1 MWGAYV
7 DQQVDESENVTPP
20 AGSASNSRKRRS
32 RRPGWLRTAS
42 VRPPPQSIRC
52 GTPTRSPPGAEG
64 PRQAGQLRLEHGR
77 RCLPGTRRMQWRPT
91 FHQWLVLA
99 LFDTSPSQLRLV
111 PGLPPSVPLIRT
123 SGTPP
128 DQGAPPC
135 ARGPLTHDDI
145 HELATP
151 TPATRSVIAPGQFR
165 HLLTILADPDHEEY
179 EQVAEWIDPDF
190 DPEDRTRLATPPTE
204 RTWGSSQVSD
214 PSKLVIPRE
223 GSRFPR
229 QSATLVPP
237 SGPPAGWPCLLQ
249 HQGVAGC

>member
-64 PRQAGQLRLEHGR
+64 PRQAGQLLLSTGAGASQEPGECSGDPLSTNGSYSRFLIHR
-77 RCLPGTRRMQWRPT
+77 RRNSGWS
-91 FHQWLVLA
+91 LA
-99 LFDTSPSQLRLV
+99 CHLQSPSFVPKGLHRIKARRL
-111 PGLPPSVPLIRT
+111 
-123 SGTPP
+123 
-128 DQGAPPC
+128 
-135 ARGPLTHDDI
+135 ARGVRSRT
-145 HELATP
+145 TTYP

-190 DPEDRTRLATPPTE
+190 DPEDRTRLAAPPTE

-223 GSRFPR
+223 GSRSPR